1 MIYLGEQ
8 ARVLQKGKITIPAGI
23 RQKLDIKEG
32 DKIEFQIINNKLVL
46 FPPNTIANPTEA
58 LIGLASEV
66 QAVEPIKDEL
76 KKSCCI
82 QSEKENSKGEAI
94 DAVCRCERF
103 HLYPNQI
110 S

>member
-76 KKSCCI
+76 KKAAASRVKKKTRRAK
-82 QSEKENSKGEAI
+82 Q
-94 DAVCRCERF
+94 
-103 HLYPNQI
+103 
-110 S
+110 